1 MKEASSVFVSM
12 TPRWE
17 FQVHEIAQSSFRSA
31 SHLFSYISNQNQKR
45 NIQEV
50 SLIAEDA
57 VNGLKKLVT
66 LLDRSM
72 QQQPDCKRI
81 RRGPLPYSNNINPI
95 QFMDS
100 PVSMSQNSVSYSNH
114 SQIIRQLI
122 PLQSIQSSSALIPTN
137 GFNLYSQTD
146 PVDSVKLMMRLN
158 HSSQHVHR
166 KIIHHSYSSSEVVG
180 SEDELSILSSKSK
193 TGTACVAS
201 TGGYHCSRRRK
212 LKIKKTI
219 RVPAV
224 SNKLADI
231 PPDDHSW
238 RKYGQK
244 PIKGSPHP
252 RSYYKCSGM
261 RGCPARKHVER
272 CVEDPSKLVVTYE
285 GDHNHLI
292 SR

>member
-45 NIQEV
+45 SIQEV

-72 QQQPDCKRI
+72 QQQPDCKRT

-100 PVSMSQNSVSYSNH
+100 PVS
-114 SQIIRQLI
+114 I
-122 PLQSIQSSSALIPTN
+122 
-137 GFNLYSQTD
+137 QTD

-180 SEDELSILSSKSK
+180 SEDEPSILSSKEQDWHSMCSLQLVDI
-193 TGTACVAS
+193 TAP
-201 TGGYHCSRRRK
+201 GEGR

-231 PPDDHSW
+231 PPDDYSW

>member
-17 FQVHEIAQSSFRSA
+17 FQVHEIAQSSFRRA
-31 SHLFSYISNQNQKR
+31 SHLFSCISNQNQKR
-45 NIQEV
+45 SIQEV

-57 VNGLKKLVT
+57 VNGFKKLVT

-81 RRGPLPYSNNINPI
+81 RRGPLPNSNNINPI

-122 PLQSIQSSSALIPTN
+122 PLQSIQSSSALIPAN
-137 GFNLYSQTD
+137 GFNLYTQSQTN
-146 PVDSVKLMMRLN
+146 PVDSGKLMMRLN
-158 HSSQHVHR
+158 HSSQQHVHR

-180 SEDELSILSSKSK
+180 SEDESSIFSSKSK

-201 TGGYHCSRRRK
+201 TGGCHCSRRR
-212 LKIKKTI
+212 
-219 RVPAV
+219 
-224 SNKLADI
+224 
-231 PPDDHSW
+231 
-238 RKYGQK
+238 
-244 PIKGSPHP
+244 
-252 RSYYKCSGM
+252 
-261 RGCPARKHVER
+261 
-272 CVEDPSKLVVTYE
+272 
-285 GDHNHLI
+285 
-292 SR
+292 